1 MDQRGTT
8 ASHYASAEAASQSP
22 PGSIGDTALSVA
34 VQSQHGAVRRGM
46 LLMLVAVSLLPVMDA
61 IAKELAVRYPV
72 LQVTWGRYV
81 FTLLCILPQLLWRY
95 RTELLDIPQPGLQ
108 LVRGL
113 AQLAA
118 TFLFFLTLTF
128 LPLADTV
135 ALAFLYP
142 LIVTALAP
150 FVLAERVGWR
160 RQAAVV
166 IGFLGALVII
176 RPGFEVFQPASIFG
190 LGIGLAFAVY
200 VLLTRKLRG
209 RTPPLVTL
217 GWVAIIGV
225 VGTSV
230 VMPFVFV
237 PMAPADW
244 LGMAM
249 IGLLGALAHQ
259 CIIRAFEMAP
269 VSVLSPLGYAE
280 ILMAVLI
287 GYLWFG
293 DFPDGFTWA
302 GILIIAGAGLYVGW
316 RERHRD

>member
-1 MDQRGTT
+1 M
-8 ASHYASAEAASQSP
+8 
-22 PGSIGDTALSVA
+22 IGEIVLSVA
-34 VQSQHGAVRRGM
+34 LGSEHGAVRHGM

-61 IAKELAVRYPV
+61 FAKDLGERYPV
-72 LQVTWGRYV
+72 MQVTWGRYV
-81 FTLLCILPQLLWRY
+81 FTLLCILPQLLLRY
-95 RTELLDIPQPGLQ
+95 RAELLDIPQPGLQ

-113 AQLAA
+113 AQVLA

-135 ALAFLYP
+135 ALAFMYP

-150 FVLAERVGWR
+150 FVLGESVGWR
-160 RQAAVV
+160 RYAAVV
-166 IGFLGALVII
+166 LGFLGAMVII

-190 LGIGLAFAVY
+190 LGIGFAFALY
-200 VLLTRKLRG
+200 ILLTRKLRG

-217 GWVAIIGV
+217 GWVALIGV
-225 VGTSV
+225 VVTSLV
-230 VMPFVFV
+230 VPFVFV
-237 PMAPADW
+237 PMAWADW
-244 LGMAM
+244 LGLVM
-249 IGLLGALAHQ
+249 IGVLGALAHQ

-269 VSVLSPLGYAE
+269 AAVLSPLGYAE

-316 RERHRD
+316 REQRAG

>member
-1 MDQRGTT
+1 VPL
-8 ASHYASAEAASQSP
+8 SQCP
-22 PGSIGDTALSVA
+22 DGFWAGMARQGEEHHVSVA
-34 VQSQHGAVRRGM
+34 LELQQKATRRGM
-46 LLMLVAVSLLPVMDA
+46 LLMLVAVSLLPIMDA
-61 IAKELAVRYPV
+61 IAKDLGERYPV

-95 RTELLDIPQPGLQ
+95 RADLLSIPRPGLQ

-113 AQLAA
+113 AQVLA

-160 RQAAVV
+160 RYVAVAL
-166 IGFLGALVII
+166 GFLGALVII
-176 RPGFEVFQPASIFG
+176 RPGLDVFQPASIFG
-190 LGIGLAFAVY
+190 LGIGFAFAVY
-200 VLLTRKLRG
+200 ILLTRKLRG
-209 RTPPLVTL
+209 QTPPLVTL
-217 GWVAIIGV
+217 GWVAAIGV
-225 VGTSV
+225 VVTTALV
-230 VMPFVFV
+230 PFVFV

-244 LGMAM
+244 LGLLL
-249 IGLLGALAHQ
+249 IGLLGAMAHQ

-269 VSVLSPLGYAE
+269 ASVLSPLGYAE

-302 GILIIAGAGLYVGW
+302 GICIIAGAGLYVGW
-316 RERHRD
+316 RERRAG

>member
-1 MDQRGTT
+1 MRGTT
-8 ASHYASAEAASQSP
+8 TGHYASANAASQSP
-22 PGSIGDTALSVA
+22 PALIGDLVLSVA
-34 VQSQHGAVRRGM
+34 LEPQHGAVRRGM

-61 IAKELAVRYPV
+61 IAKELATRYPV
-72 LQVTWGRYV
+72 LQVTWGRYF
-81 FTLLCILPQLLWRY
+81 FTLLCILPQLLYRY

-118 TFLFFLTLTF
+118 TFLFFLTLTY

-135 ALAFLYP
+135 ALAFMYP

-150 FVLAERVGWR
+150 YVLGESVGWQR
-160 RQAAVV
+160 RGAVV
-166 IGFLGALVII
+166 VGFLGALVII
-176 RPGFEVFQPASIFG
+176 RPGLDVFQPASIFG
-190 LGIGLAFAVY
+190 LGIGVAFALY
-200 VLLTRKLRG
+200 ILLTRKLRG

-225 VGTSV
+225 VVTSLLV
-230 VMPFVFV
+230 PFVFV
-237 PMAPADW
+237 AMTWGDW
-244 LGMAM
+244 LGLVG
-249 IGLLGALAHQ
+249 IGLLGAVAHQ

-280 ILMAVLI
+280 ILTAVLI

-316 RERHRD
+316 RERRAG

>member
-1 MDQRGTT
+1 M
-8 ASHYASAEAASQSP
+8 
-22 PGSIGDTALSVA
+22 IGEIVLPVALGA
-34 VQSQHGAVRRGM
+34 QHGAVRHGM
-46 LLMLVAVSLLPVMDA
+46 LLMLMAVSLLPIMDA
-61 IAKELAVRYPV
+61 FAKDLGERYPV
-72 LQVTWGRYV
+72 MQVTWGRYV
-81 FTLLCILPQLLWRY
+81 FTLLCILPQLLLRY
-95 RTELLDIPQPGLQ
+95 RAELLDIPQPGLQ

-113 AQLAA
+113 AQVLA

-135 ALAFLYP
+135 ALAFMYP

-150 FVLAERVGWR
+150 FVLDESVGWR
-160 RQAAVV
+160 RYAAVV
-166 IGFLGALVII
+166 LGFLGAMVII

-190 LGIGLAFAVY
+190 LGIGFAFALY
-200 VLLTRKLRG
+200 ILLTRKLRG

-217 GWVAIIGV
+217 GWVALIGV
-225 VGTSV
+225 VVTSLMV
-230 VMPFVFV
+230 PFVFV
-237 PMAPADW
+237 PMAWADW
-244 LGMAM
+244 LGLLL
-249 IGLLGALAHQ
+249 IGVLGAMAHQ

-269 VSVLSPLGYAE
+269 ASVLSPLGYAE

-316 RERHRD
+316 REQRAG